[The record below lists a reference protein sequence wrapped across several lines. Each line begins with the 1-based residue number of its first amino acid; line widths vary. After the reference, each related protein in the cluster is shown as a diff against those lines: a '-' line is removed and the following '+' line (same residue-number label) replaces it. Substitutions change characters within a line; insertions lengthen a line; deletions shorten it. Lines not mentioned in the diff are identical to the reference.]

1 MLVRKLQHP
10 DHPSLSRV
18 GREALSDRSPTLL
31 GSPKVEAQ
39 RIMSAHAKAARP
51 GPVEGMKKQQ
61 SWKTYKRE
69 RNEARE
75 KLEREEAAAA
85 EAAAHQPADSILD
98 VVMLAQSSMVR

>member
-1 MLVRKLQHP
+1 
-10 DHPSLSRV
+10 
-18 GREALSDRSPTLL
+18 
-31 GSPKVEAQ
+31 
-39 RIMSAHAKAARP
+39 MSAHAKAARP

-85 EAAAHQPADSILD
+85 EAAAHQPDSILD